1 MNHQDISSENV
12 EDRIKS
18 IEQRL
23 AKLESTLSFI
33 GQDQVSLQPV
43 ELQGHESSALTE
55 EIIDE
60 EKGFESRIGGLG
72 LALLG
77 NFVLLF
83 AIIFFTEYVITLGH
97 RLLSLILGVFSVG
110 TIILISDYFK
120 KSNSNLSLLLNI
132 NSQVI
137 LFYEVLRMHFFTA
150 NPLISN
156 KFIALVI
163 LLLIITIQIYSSVQ
177 KKSQISG
184 FLAVTFMLF
193 TGIASDSTHIMLPL
207 ITIAAA
213 GASFC
218 FYKYNWHSLLIV
230 SIILVYITYLMWLFG
245 NPLMGHPMEILGTH
259 NYGHFYL
266 FALGGCFSLL
276 PLLRKNDGTIDDL
289 LISVIIMNGVF
300 FTILL
305 TLISTK
311 FFSESYVGL
320 FSVITFSCLIYSVI
334 LKSSSDWKFASAFYA
349 LYGFLA
355 MSISLYGL
363 VGIPEV
369 YLLLSV
375 QSLIVVAMALW
386 FRNRLII
393 IMNTILFITILL
405 IYLFSSKPVNGV
417 DISFALVPLVSAR
430 IINWKKERLNIKTEL
445 IRNVYLIEGFVM
457 VLYALYHGLPNQLVT
472 LSWTVAALLYFFLSF
487 LLKNKKYRYMALGTM
502 ICATIYLFLI
512 DLARIDIVYRVL
524 AFLFLAIV
532 SIGISIYY
540 SNRFKRSEH

>member
-97 RLLSLILGVFSVG
+97 SLLSLILGVFSVG

-150 NPLISN
+150 NPLIPN
-156 KFIALVI
+156 KFIALI
-163 LLLIITIQIYSSVQ
+163 IMLLIITVQIYSSVQ

-184 FLAVTFMLF
+184 FLAVIFMLF
-193 TGIASDSTHIMLPL
+193 TGIASDATHIMLPL
-207 ITIAAA
+207 ITMAAA
-213 GASFC
+213 AASFC
-218 FYKYNWHSLLIV
+218 FYKYNWHSLLII

-320 FSVITFSCLIYSVI
+320 FSVITISCLIYSVI
-334 LKSSSDWKFASAFYA
+334 LKSVSEWKFASAFYA